1 MSITSSILSAT
12 SKSIEKLF
20 NDPALTASIT
30 YKQFVGS
37 SFDQDSGYNIDVYID
52 FALTSIKTE
61 KKRFIMGSPGEMG
74 GISGTEVN
82 FLIKSEGM
90 PSEPSN
96 RDLIVHGSDTH
107 AIEQINE
114 IAGLLYR
121 CEVKGL

>member
-1 MSITSSILSAT
+1 MAST
-12 SKSIEKLF
+12 F
-20 NDPALTASIT
+20 DPETGLNAS
-30 YKQFVGS
+30 
-37 SFDQDSGYNIDVYID
+37 VYID
-52 FALTSIKTE
+52 FSLIAIRTE
-61 KKRFIMGSPGEMG
+61 RKRLILQSPGEMG

-90 PSEPSN
+90 PSEPLN